1 MKKWKEWL
9 EPGLDGAIIS
19 SRYNKGYLTGLFS
32 SRGLVLLTRE
42 ELTLVIDSRYAQE
55 QAKRYPY
62 DQIVIAENWKET
74 LAAIRIWSMAHQLN
88 RIGFEGNQLDYNR
101 GKDLAASIPADWI
114 SKDFSIHRAQK
125 QAGEIQK
132 MRQAA
137 AIAER
142 AYARLLEGVR
152 IGMTELEM
160 ETRLLNLIREEGG
173 RKESFTPV
181 VVSGE
186 RGAYPHASATD
197 RVVQAGDFVTLD
209 FGAVYQGYCSDLTRT
224 FRMRGRANLEL
235 ENIYGIVARAQQAG
249 IQAAK
254 IGVKI
259 GAVDAAARN
268 VIEAAGYGDYFVHNT
283 GHGVGLEVHEY
294 PSVSPGNEEI
304 LLENMVITV
313 EPGIYLPGI
322 GGVRLEENIRIG
334 KDGAELLSSGKTE
347 LKCVGGE

>member
-1 MKKWKEWL
+1 
-9 EPGLDGAIIS
+9 
-19 SRYNKGYLTGLFS
+19 
-32 SRGLVLLTRE
+32 
-42 ELTLVIDSRYAQE
+42 
-55 QAKRYPY
+55 
-62 DQIVIAENWKET
+62 
-74 LAAIRIWSMAHQLN
+74 
-88 RIGFEGNQLDYNR
+88 
-101 GKDLAASIPADWI
+101 
-114 SKDFSIHRAQK
+114 
-125 QAGEIQK
+125 
-132 MRQAA
+132 
-137 AIAER
+137 
-142 AYARLLEGVR
+142 
-152 IGMTELEM
+152 
-160 ETRLLNLIREEGG
+160 
-173 RKESFTPV
+173 V

>member
-1 MKKWKEWL
+1 MKKWSQWL
-9 EPGLDGAIIS
+9 MPGLDGALIS

-32 SRGLVLLTRE
+32 SRGVILLTQE
-42 ELTLVIDSRYAQE
+42 EITLVVDSRYAQE

-62 DQIVIAENWKET
+62 DQIVVAENWKET
-74 LAAIRIWSMAHQLN
+74 LAAIRIWSMANQLD

-101 GKDLAASIPADWI
+101 GKDLETGIPAVWI
-114 SKDFSIHRAQK
+114 SKDFSKHRAQK
-125 QAGEIQK
+125 QASEIEK

-142 AYARLLEGVR
+142 AYGRLLKEIR
-152 IGMTELEM
+152 IGMTELEI
-160 ETRLLNLIREEGG
+160 EGCLLNLIREEGG
-173 RKESFTPV
+173 RKESFPPV

-186 RGAYPHASATD
+186 RGAYPHGSATD
-197 RVVQAGDFVTLD
+197 RVVEAGDFVTLD
-209 FGAVYQGYCSDLTRT
+209 FGAIYQGYCSDLTRT
-224 FRMRGRANLEL
+224 FRMQGRANREL
-235 ENIYGIVARAQQAG
+235 ENIYGIVARAQRAG

-254 IGVKI
+254 AGEKI
-259 GAVDAAARN
+259 GGVDAAARR
-268 VIEAAGYGDYFVHNT
+268 VIEEAGYGAYFVHNT

-294 PSVSPGNEEI
+294 PSVSPANEDV
-304 LLENMVITV
+304 LMENMVITV

>member
-1 MKKWKEWL
+1 MKKWSEWL
-9 EPGLDGAIIS
+9 DPGLDGAVIS

-32 SRGLVLLTRE
+32 SRGVILLTRKE
-42 ELTLVIDSRYAQE
+42 MTLVIDSRYAQE

-74 LAAIRIWSMAHQLN
+74 LAAIRIWSMANQLS
-88 RIGFEGNQLDYNR
+88 RIGFEGDRLDYNR
-101 GKDLAASIPADWI
+101 GKDLAASIPGDWI
-114 SKDFSIHRAQK
+114 SKDFSKHRAQK
-125 QAGEIQK
+125 QAAEIQK
-132 MRQAA
+132 MRQAV
-137 AIAER
+137 AIAEV
-142 AYARLLEGVR
+142 AYVRLLEEVR
-152 IGMTELEM
+152 IGMTELEV
-160 ETRLLNLIREEGG
+160 ERRLLNLIRQEGG
-173 RKESFTPV
+173 RKESFPPI

-186 RGAYPHASATD
+186 RGAYPHGSATD
-197 RVVQAGDFVTLD
+197 RVIQEGDFVTLD
-209 FGAVYQGYCSDLTRT
+209 FGAVYEGYCSDLTRT
-224 FRMRGRANLEL
+224 FRMKGAANLEL
-235 ENIYGIVARAQQAG
+235 ESIYEIVKRAQQAG

-254 IGVKI
+254 AGVEI
-259 GAVDAAARN
+259 GAVDAAARS
-268 VIEAAGYGDYFVHNT
+268 VIEEAGYGACFVHNT

-334 KDGAELLSSGKTE
+334 KEGAELLSFGKTE